1 MRPGKVQSSQW
12 RNQLESG
19 VLLAAH
25 GPHAG
30 NFTGKPLDFVRK
42 VWQRGHHTTSTVG
55 FLTHFWTRTTRW
67 AVMCNWVVVSRMH
80 GLESVMLSRF
90 NPTKRGAPKICWLG
104 CFYVFLVFLKCGC
117 CNLPT
122 CECCWGNT
130 GGWPRPAPCC
140 ALHGWVLL
148 IPRSGPSHLGPKKFT
163 FVSNRLTQI
172 LERNCWH
179 HTSQLF
185 VSSDDFMLPVVHDV
199 SWSKSILA
207 GKTRAT
213 TLEFKEISTGYGDIP
228 KETQSHQGVLGRH
241 TQDSLLVSSKD
252 GGHFRT
258 PNRGGHVFWDLKL
271 HHAVWQYGL
280 KNFQTY
286 RQLQTC
292 PLALTGRNLD
302 FRERSTDQICVT
314 SQDPLRSMRHRP
326 SQWREATLLGVGSRK
341 WQRKITISRPKP
353 CNMATLVRFQCRS
366 F

>member
-1 MRPGKVQSSQW
+1 MAVATC
-12 RNQLESG
+12 QLVSVVGEHWG
-19 VLLAAH
+19 L
-25 GPHAG
+25 
-30 NFTGKPLDFVRK
+30 
-42 VWQRGHHTTSTVG
+42 TS
-55 FLTHFWTRTTRW
+55 
-67 AVMCNWVVVSRMH
+67 A
-80 GLESVMLSRF
+80 
-90 NPTKRGAPKICWLG
+90 
-104 CFYVFLVFLKCGC
+104 
-117 CNLPT
+117 
-122 CECCWGNT
+122 
-130 GGWPRPAPCC
+130 C
-140 ALHGWVLL
+140 ALLRLARLSLIL

-258 PNRGGHVFWDLKL
+258 PNRGGHVFWDLKH

-366 F
+366 FWVSNAAICITS